1 MSRLQAQHVSPTW
14 LSGKWFLTD
23 TVGVGLNIISHTVRK
38 SRRLLVDGTVV
49 FMTYLKLEQMVCIKS
64 VTVE

>member
-1 MSRLQAQHVSPTW
+1 MPRLQAQHVSPPW
-14 LSGKWFLTD
+14 LSGEWLLPD
-23 TVGVGLNIISHTVRK
+23 TFGGRLNIINHTVRK

-49 FMTYLKLEQMVCIKS
+49 LMTYLKPEQMACIKS